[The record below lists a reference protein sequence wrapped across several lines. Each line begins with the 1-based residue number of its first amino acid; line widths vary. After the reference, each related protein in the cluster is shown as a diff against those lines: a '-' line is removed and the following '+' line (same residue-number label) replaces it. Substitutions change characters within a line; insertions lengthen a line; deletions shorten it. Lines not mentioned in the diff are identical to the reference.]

1 MRHLKRVKKLG
12 MVKEH
17 REAVL
22 RNQVMSLIIH
32 GRIKTTLQK
41 AKETRRLIEKLITI
55 AKRNDLASTRLA
67 ARYVNNDRRILERLF
82 KEIAPLFKERNGGY
96 TRILR
101 LPPRK
106 GDDAQMAILELLEQ
120 PQKSFEIKAKG

>member
-17 REAVL
+17 REAVI
-22 RNQVMSLIIH
+22 RNQVNALFIK
-32 GRIKTTLQK
+32 GRIVTTLPK
-41 AKETRRLIEKLITI
+41 AKETKRIAEKLINI
-55 AKRNDLASTRLA
+55 AKSNDLPAVRLVG
-67 ARYVNNDRRILERLF
+67 RYVNDRKILERLF
-82 KEIAPLFKERNGGY
+82 KEIAPLFSDRNGGY

-106 GDDAQMAILELLEQ
+106 GDNARMAILELLQ
-120 PQKSFEIKAKG
+120 KPQKSFENAKG

>member
-1 MRHLKRVKKLG
+1 MRHLKKVKKLG

-32 GRIKTTLQK
+32 GRIKTTLPK

-55 AKRNDLASTRLA
+55 AKKNDLASIRLA
-67 ARYVNNDRRILERLF
+67 ARYLNNDRRILERLF
-82 KEIAPLFKERNGGY
+82 KEIAPLFKDKNGGY

-106 GDDAQMAILELLEQ
+106 GDNAQMAILELLEQ
-120 PQKSFEIKAKG
+120 PQKPFELKAEG

>member
-17 REAVL
+17 RRAVL
-22 RNQVMSLIIH
+22 RNQVISLFIH
-32 GRIKTTLQK
+32 GRIVTTLPK
-41 AKETRRLIEKLITI
+41 AKETRRLAEKLINM
-55 AKRNDLASTRLA
+55 AKNNNLSSVRLA
-67 ARYVNNDRRILERLF
+67 ATYVDDRKVLERLF
-82 KEIAPLFKERNGGY
+82 KEIAPLFEGKEGGY

-106 GDDAQMAILELLEQ
+106 GDNARMAILELVEK
-120 PQKSFEIKAKG
+120 PSKSFEIKAKG

>member
-1 MRHLKRVKKLG
+1 MRHLKKVRKLG

-22 RNQVMSLIIH
+22 RNQVVSLIIH
-32 GRIKTTLQK
+32 GKIRTTLPK
-41 AKETRRLIEKLITI
+41 AKETRKLIEKLITV
-55 AKRNDLASTRLA
+55 AKKDDLSAVRLA
-67 ARYVNNDRRILERLF
+67 VRYIGDRKVLERLF
-82 KEIAPLFKERNGGY
+82 KEIAPLFKDKNGGY

-106 GDDAQMAILELLEQ
+106 GDDARMAILELVEK
-120 PQKSFEIKAKG
+120 PEKPFEIEAKG

>member
-17 REAVL
+17 REAVI
-22 RNQVMSLIIH
+22 RNQVNALFIK
-32 GRIKTTLQK
+32 GRIVTTLPK
-41 AKETRRLIEKLITI
+41 AKETRRIAEKLINI
-55 AKRNDLASTRLA
+55 AKSNDLPAVRLVG
-67 ARYVNNDRRILERLF
+67 RYVNDRKILERLF
-82 KEIAPLFKERNGGY
+82 KEIAPLFSDRNGGY

-106 GDDAQMAILELLEQ
+106 GDNARMAILELLQ
-120 PQKSFEIKAKG
+120 KPQKSFENAKG

>member
-1 MRHLKRVKKLG
+1 MRHLKKVKKLG

-32 GRIKTTLQK
+32 GRIKTTLPK

-55 AKRNDLASTRLA
+55 AKRNDLASIRLA

-82 KEIAPLFKERNGGY
+82 KEIAPLFKDRNGGY

-106 GDDAQMAILELLEQ
+106 GDNAQMAILELLEQ
-120 PQKSFEIKAKG
+120 PKKPFEIKAKG

>member
-1 MRHLKRVKKLG
+1 MRHLKKVRKLG

-22 RNQVMSLIIH
+22 RNQVVSLIIH
-32 GRIKTTLQK
+32 GKIRTTLPK
-41 AKETRRLIEKLITI
+41 AKETRKLIEKLITV
-55 AKRNDLASTRLA
+55 AKKDDLSAVRLA
-67 ARYVNNDRRILERLF
+67 ARYIGDRKVLERLF
-82 KEIAPLFKERNGGY
+82 KEIAPLFKDKNGGY

-106 GDDAQMAILELLEQ
+106 GDDARMAILELVEK
-120 PQKSFEIKAKG
+120 PEKPFEIEAKG

>member
-1 MRHLKRVKKLG
+1 MRHLKKVKKLG

-32 GRIKTTLQK
+32 GRIKTTLPK

-55 AKRNDLASTRLA
+55 AKRNDLASIRLA

-106 GDDAQMAILELLEQ
+106 GDNAQMAILELLEQ
-120 PQKSFEIKAKG
+120 PKKPFEIKAKG

>member
-1 MRHLKRVKKLG
+1 MRHLKKVKKLG

-22 RNQVMSLIIH
+22 RNQVMSLIVH
-32 GRIKTTLQK
+32 GRIKTTLPK

-55 AKRNDLASTRLA
+55 AKKNDLASIRLA
-67 ARYVNNDRRILERLF
+67 ARYLNNDRRILERLF
-82 KEIAPLFKERNGGY
+82 KEIAPLFKDRNGGY

-106 GDDAQMAILELLEQ
+106 GDNAQMAILELLEQ
-120 PQKSFEIKAKG
+120 PQKPFELKAKG

>member
-1 MRHLKRVKKLG
+1 
-12 MVKEH
+12 
-17 REAVL
+17 
-22 RNQVMSLIIH
+22 
-32 GRIKTTLQK
+32 
-41 AKETRRLIEKLITI
+41 RLIEKLITI